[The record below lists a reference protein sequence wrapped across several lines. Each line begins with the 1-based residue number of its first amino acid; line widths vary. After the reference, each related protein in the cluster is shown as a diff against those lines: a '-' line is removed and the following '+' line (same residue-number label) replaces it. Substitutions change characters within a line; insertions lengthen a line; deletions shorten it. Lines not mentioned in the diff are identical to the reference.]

1 MNKRLLWIGAAVVL
15 IVAFLLSF
23 KIFRSVKRIPRQQ
36 ESEVTLE
43 LLRQAEELET
53 NLDLLAAKSIYGKL
67 LSDFSDSPQ
76 VSQWQKKIENIN
88 IKILFS
94 PIITEGSVQYE
105 IKVGDTLYKIANQFN
120 TTIELIKK
128 SNNLKSDKI
137 FPGKKI
143 KVNNR
148 SFSILVDRSSNI
160 LILKS
165 EEDIIKSYIVS
176 TGLQN
181 CTPLGT
187 YKIKDK
193 LINPPW
199 YTEGKVIPPE
209 SPENILGTRWLGFDL
224 AGYGIHGTN
233 DPDSL
238 GKSITQGC
246 IRMSNQD
253 VEEIFS
259 IVPTGTEVIIV
270 G

>member
-1 MNKRLLWIGAAVVL
+1 VNKRLLWIGAAVVL
-15 IVAFLLSF
+15 IVVFVLSF

-36 ESEVTLE
+36 ESEITSE
-43 LLRQAEELET
+43 LLRQAKELET

-67 LSDFSDSPQ
+67 LSDFPDSPQ
-76 VSQWQKKIENIN
+76 TPHWQKKIENIN

-94 PIITEGSVQYE
+94 PIITEGAVQYE
-105 IKVGDTLYKIANQFN
+105 IKPGDTLYKIADQFN
-120 TTIELIKK
+120 TTVELIKK

-143 KVNNR
+143 RVNNR
-148 SFSILVDRSSNI
+148 PFSILVDKSQNI

-165 EEDIIKSYIVS
+165 EEDIIKSYVIS
-176 TGLQN
+176 TGLHS
-181 CTPLGT
+181 CTPVGNF
-187 YKIKDK
+187 KIKDR

-246 IRMSNQD
+246 VRMSNQD
-253 VEEIFS
+253 VEEIFT

-270 G
+270 D